1 MKKIKIILL
10 VILLLLLGVAFCYL
24 LYKVWNIFGFWTLM
38 WTGSLST
45 IVSVWLG
52 QLIGSRVEKNGVITY
67 NPKEWPKLI
76 SILSSIAIGYY
87 LYTIIN
93 NPNILSSDRNFG
105 IAYLLLLTAIPII
118 IAIYKII
125 RDRNDFISIDGN
137 VLKYKDNGE
146 IGEFE
151 ITSLANVELSGGIK
165 LTFKDNTSVVIKTGN
180 MNFNAKD
187 LVNAFN
193 DIKAQL
199 PLEKIGH

>member
-1 MKKIKIILL
+1 MKKILL

-76 SILSSIAIGYY
+76 NILLSIEIGYY

-93 NPNILSSDRNFG
+93 NPNILRSDRNFG

-137 VLKYKDNGE
+137 VLKYKDNDE

-165 LTFKDNTSVVIKTGN
+165 LTFKDTTSVVIKTGN

>member
-1 MKKIKIILL
+1 MKKILL

-24 LYKVWNIFGFWTLM
+24 LYKVWNIFGFWTIM

-45 IVSVWLG
+45 IGSVYLG
-52 QLIGSRVEKNGVITY
+52 QLIPSRVEKNGVITY

-76 SILSSIAIGYY
+76 NILLSIEIGYY

-125 RDRNDFISIDGN
+125 R
-137 VLKYKDNGE
+137 E
-146 IGEFE
+146 IERKVNNY
-151 ITSLANVELSGGIK
+151 IIK
-165 LTFKDNTSVVIKTGN
+165 LKLNK
-180 MNFNAKD
+180 
-187 LVNAFN
+187 
-193 DIKAQL
+193 
-199 PLEKIGH
+199 KIRNRK

>member
-1 MKKIKIILL
+1 MKKILL

-76 SILSSIAIGYY
+76 NILLSIAIGYY

-137 VLKYKDNGE
+137 VLKYKDNDE

>member
-1 MKKIKIILL
+1 MKKILL

-76 SILSSIAIGYY
+76 NILLSIEIGYY

-137 VLKYKDNGE
+137 ILKYKDNDE

-199 PLEKIGH
+199 PLE

>member
-1 MKKIKIILL
+1 
-10 VILLLLLGVAFCYL
+10 
-24 LYKVWNIFGFWTLM
+24 M

-76 SILSSIAIGYY
+76 SILLSIAIGYY

-93 NPNILSSDRNFG
+93 NPIILSSDRNFG

-137 VLKYKDNGE
+137 VLKYRDNGE

-165 LTFKDNTSVVIKTGN
+165 LTFKDNNSVVIKTGN

>member
-1 MKKIKIILL
+1 MKKILL

-76 SILSSIAIGYY
+76 NILLSIAIGYY

-93 NPNILSSDRNFG
+93 NPNILRSDRNFG

-137 VLKYKDNGE
+137 ILKYKDNDE

>member
-137 VLKYKDNGE
+137 VLKYKDNLE

>member
-76 SILSSIAIGYY
+76 SIFSSIAIGYY

-118 IAIYKII
+118 SAIYKII

-137 VLKYKDNGE
+137 VLKYKDNLE